1 MMKGTEKQVAWAEQ
15 IRSEYHIGVA
25 RLRALRKRVPE
36 EFAPEIDER
45 IRKLVALEKRL
56 GEDAA
61 AWIEKG
67 RSSTAYA
74 IGREPKWR
82 DMWAPLLKGKIS
94 KEFQSWLVMS
104 LNWETPVA
112 PVIVNATGNEIPGLP
127 RAKECKYQKETDSFV
142 EVPLPCDN
150 PCLLL
155 ERCNTAAGP
164 SRQNAPLVVILQD
177 AVAEDERIRKTFAS
191 EGVKII
197 AEGRCTVT
205 KKGRNQHGHER
216 E

>member
-1 MMKGTEKQVAWAEQ
+1 MKGTEKQVAWAEK
-15 IRSEYHIGVA
+15 IRADYSIGVA

-45 IRKLVALEKRL
+45 IKKLVTLEKRL

-67 RSSTAYA
+67 RNSTAYA

-94 KEFQSWLVMS
+94 KELQSWLVMS
-104 LNWETPVA
+104 LDWETPVA
-112 PVIVNATGNEIPGLP
+112 PVIVNATGDEIPGLP
-127 RAKECKYQKETDSFV
+127 RAKERKYKKETDSLV
-142 EVPLPCDN
+142 EVPLPYDN

-155 ERCNTAAGP
+155 DRCHTAAGP
-164 SRQNAPLVVILQD
+164 HRQNAPLVVILQD
-177 AVAEDERIRKTFAS
+177 AVAEDERVRETFAG

-197 AEGRCTVT
+197 AEGRCTMT
-205 KKGRNQHGHER
+205 KVVR
-216 E
+216 

>member
-1 MMKGTEKQVAWAEQ
+1 MMKGTEKQAAWAER

-45 IRKLVALEKRL
+45 IKKLVTLEKRL

-67 RSSTAYA
+67 RNSTAYA

-94 KEFQSWLVMS
+94 KELQSWLVMS
-104 LNWETPVA
+104 LDWETPVA
-112 PVIVNATGNEIPGLP
+112 PVIVNATGDEIPGLP
-127 RAKECKYQKETDSFV
+127 RAKERVYQKETDSLA
-142 EVPLPCDN
+142 EVPLPYGS
-150 PCLLL
+150 PQLLL
-155 ERCNTAAGP
+155 DRCWTAAGP
-164 SRQNAPLVVILQD
+164 DRQNAPLVVILPD
-177 AVAEDERIRKTFAS
+177 EVAEDPAVRTRLEEDA
-191 EGVKII
+191 VKII
-197 AEGRCTVT
+197 PASLLR
-205 KKGRNQHGHER
+205 R
-216 E
+216 